1 MQKYLTYKNLV
12 VLLII
17 GLIGNNIA
25 LQIKLE
31 EAIDA
36 AQNAEYQAR
45 KAYNQAED
53 AYSMAEDAANYA
65 SDAADY
71 ARSASDN
78 AENAYYS
85 AQDAANNSFGRQCWS
100 CP

>member
-1 MQKYLTYKNLV
+1 MKKYFTSKNLII
-12 VLLII
+12 LLII
-17 GLIGNNIA
+17 GLIGNNIS
-25 LQIKLE
+25 LQIKME

-36 AQNAEYQAR
+36 ANSAVYAARNAE
-45 KAYNQAED
+45 NEAEN
-53 AYSMAEDAANYA
+53 AYSMAE
-65 SDAADY
+65 DAADY

-85 AQDAANNSFGRQCWS
+85 AQDAANNSFGRQCWT